1 MKSGVKRFDIISG
14 QIRGTLFLPSGT
26 GPFPAVINI
35 YGGINKGHIIEDK
48 SAAFAS
54 RGIAS
59 LSLPFFGVEGL
70 PKNYDM

>member
-1 MKSGVKRFDIISG
+1 MQVEDNGFL
-14 QIRGTLFLPSGT
+14 GTLFLPPGD